1 MQNSTPCFCQLG
13 NWLDCVL
20 SVCLKHTQGDVPSS
34 CQKTSLLFRPSSI
47 PKKNKGIC
55 GLVSLATLSSLQ
67 AHLLSLSNRALF
79 RITRGETQAS
89 GSPPRPHGSG
99 ESTWPPRRAG
109 PQAQAISRP
118 LCPPQTHTHPVFLVP
133 GLPPA
138 HSPPWADV
146 SAAEGPVTQFI
157 SQCLP

>member
-13 NWLDCVL
+13 NWLGCVL

-99 ESTWPPRRAG
+99 ESTWPPAG
-109 PQAQAISRP
+109 LGPGPRQSHGPSVLPKPTRTPSSLCLDSRLP
-118 LCPPQTHTHPVFLVP
+118 TLLL
-133 GLPPA
+133 GLM
-138 HSPPWADV
+138 SLLQR
-146 SAAEGPVTQFI
+146 GR
-157 SQCLP
+157 